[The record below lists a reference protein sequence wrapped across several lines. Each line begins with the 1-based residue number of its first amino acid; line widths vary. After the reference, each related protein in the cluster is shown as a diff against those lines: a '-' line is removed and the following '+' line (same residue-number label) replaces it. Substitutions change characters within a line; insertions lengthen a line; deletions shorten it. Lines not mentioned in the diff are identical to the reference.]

1 MTTFQAQDPG
11 TPLAQWQASAQLQA
25 VPAISLEQLL
35 PTGCRLVVV
44 APHPDDEILGC
55 GGLLAMLHGREP
67 ALLLVSVSDGE
78 ASHPHSQQWSQE
90 RLREQR
96 PRESAAA
103 LRRLGLDLGQL
114 QWLRL
119 GLADTT
125 VAQHERWLAEHLVG
139 LLRPQDRVLTTW
151 RLDGHS
157 DHDAVGRACARAC
170 ETVGAQ
176 LLEVPIWAWHWARP
190 NDPRL
195 PWPRAHKLF
204 LDPGVRVLK
213 QQAIAAHTSQ
223 LLADGDT
230 PAVLLPTTLVRLLQ
244 PFELV
249 FT

>member
-176 LLEVPIWAWHWARP
+176 LLEVPI
-190 NDPRL
+190 
-195 PWPRAHKLF
+195 
-204 LDPGVRVLK
+204 
-213 QQAIAAHTSQ
+213 
-223 LLADGDT
+223 
-230 PAVLLPTTLVRLLQ
+230 
-244 PFELV
+244 
-249 FT
+249 